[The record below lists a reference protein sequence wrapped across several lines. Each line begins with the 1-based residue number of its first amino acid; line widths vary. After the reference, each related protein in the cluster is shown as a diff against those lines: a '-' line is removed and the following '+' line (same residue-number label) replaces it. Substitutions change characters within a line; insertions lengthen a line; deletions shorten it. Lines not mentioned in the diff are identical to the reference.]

1 MPLSLGVWALSFT
14 HVRTSVPHFVS
25 ELQHFIGNL
34 YTLSETIKRRLSS
47 ISYYCSFCSGV
58 MPFDLKKKLAFSF
71 RGKQGHQ
78 FCELNLF

>member
-14 HVRTSVPHFVS
+14 HVHTSVPHFVS

-58 MPFDLKKKLAFSF
+58 MPFDLKKNWRLVLGVS
-71 RGKQGHQ
+71 RGI
-78 FCELNLF
+78 NSVS